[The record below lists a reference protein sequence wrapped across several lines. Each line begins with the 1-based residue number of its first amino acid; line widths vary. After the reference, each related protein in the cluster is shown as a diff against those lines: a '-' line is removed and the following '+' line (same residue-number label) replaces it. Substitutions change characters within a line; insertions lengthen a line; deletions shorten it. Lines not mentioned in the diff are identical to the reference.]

1 MGHEPVSEYCKSVD
15 EFERHSQPSPEDLFK
30 IILQL
35 ARFLKEFGDFETSKT
50 PEFRHPG
57 IKNKLVIDTH
67 GVAAEGHNFSKI
79 TSGGPPKSR
88 TAGPEKNS
96 NSNHSYATHG
106 EDYIISKHTKSNTHD
121 LKGETN
127 DEYDMFSE
135 DSEVEISSHSED
147 PSDAEDKERK
157 IKYPGEINYL
167 EDIGLLK
174 EIRRLSIF
182 QRAKN
187 KINKAILQEHES
199 FNVDIPSQADE
210 FRKVHMDMIYEKIN
224 KRKEY
229 IQNLGVDNLPYSF
242 KRKEDEFGHHSHGK
256 SKPPLKLTAPGDI
269 ALNSNSNKLRKGG
282 NIKQGAAYYD
292 TLDLGIEPEKETSYY
307 HYKRWIWIIFPWICM
322 STDPKCSFSE
332 VIAKCYSSAT
342 KYMSVKEEREFTTA
356 ALKIAFSAPGVSFNV
371 TAGLSRAV
379 SGGQTKRKN
388 KISVNTSALFQGE
401 RRISG
406 NKSNQWLDVNN
417 PDSESVVLQGRQNYG
432 RHNTI
437 SGDGHEMLME
447 NDSRARSGRVD
458 TFMAVNANIEMDEP
472 KGLAEAKSLGA
483 FGGVMTPNI
492 YNKGM
497 LRPGD
502 LDSERSS
509 NNIMRSI
516 ENSAC
521 KGKVSQKREF
531 LPKLN
536 TCRASPCM
544 NMIKMKNN
552 RFETARQRNNN
563 YRSQGHTLAH
573 HEAYDLPQKSIQSA
587 KNKTNFF

>member
-1 MGHEPVSEYCKSVD
+1 
-15 EFERHSQPSPEDLFK
+15 L
-30 IILQL
+30 
-35 ARFLKEFGDFETSKT
+35 
-50 PEFRHPG
+50 HPDG
-57 IKNKLVIDTH
+57 Q
-67 GVAAEGHNFSKI
+67 NFSKI
-79 TSGGPPKSR
+79 SSVGPPKSR
-88 TAGPEKNS
+88 TAGQERSS
-96 NSNHSYATHG
+96 NSNRSYATHG
-106 EDYIISKHTKSNTHD
+106 EDYIIGKHTKSSTHD

-127 DEYDMFSE
+127 DDYDMFSE

-157 IKYPGEINYL
+157 KKYPGEINYL

-174 EIRRLSIF
+174 EIRRLNIF
-182 QRAKN
+182 QRAILK
-187 KINKAILQEHES
+187 KNKAILQEHES
-199 FNVDIPSQADE
+199 FNVAIPSQADE

-242 KRKEDEFGHHSHGK
+242 NRKEDEHSKATFGK
-256 SKPPLKLTAPGDI
+256 SKPPLKLTAPEDI
-269 ALNSNSNKLRKGG
+269 ALYTNSNKLRKGG
-282 NIKQGAAYYD
+282 NIKQGGAYYD

-322 STDPKCSFSE
+322 STDPNCSFSE

-356 ALKIAFSAPGVSFNV
+356 ALKIAFSAPGVSFNI

-379 SGGQTKRKN
+379 SPGQTRHKL
-388 KISVNTSALFQGE
+388 KISGITSGLIKGGE
-401 RRISG
+401 RISG
-406 NKSNQWLDVNN
+406 NKSDRWLDVNN
-417 PDSESVVLQGRQNYG
+417 PDSESVVLKGHNKYK
-432 RHNTI
+432 RHNTM

-447 NDSRARSGRVD
+447 NNSRAGSGRVD
-458 TFMAVNANIEMDEP
+458 TFMAANANIEMEES

-483 FGGVMTPNI
+483 FGGVITPNI

-502 LDSERSS
+502 FDRERSS
-509 NNIMRSI
+509 KNIMRSI
-516 ENSAC
+516 ENSAN
-521 KGKVSQKREF
+521 KGKAAQKKEF

-544 NMIKMKNN
+544 NMNKMKNN
-552 RFETARQRNNN
+552 RFETARHRNNN
-563 YRSQGHTLAH
+563 YRSQGHT
-573 HEAYDLPQKSIQSA
+573 
-587 KNKTNFF
+587 